1 MHGVGRDTAMSFEP
15 TARSAALSGFAVG
28 VMLVSIERSAFY
40 AAVGALT
47 LVAAFLISLLVFA
60 VGLANVHV
68 RVVWS
73 WNDLSEGEKE
83 ALARRVPLWF
93 AGTCLG
99 AFTAHWLAGFL

>member
-1 MHGVGRDTAMSFEP
+1 MSFEP

-40 AAVGALT
+40 APVGALT
-47 LVAAFLISLLVFA
+47 LIAAFLISLLVFA

-99 AFTAHWLAGFL
+99 AFTAHWLAGLL